1 MTTSPVKVAL
11 CQCNIGPMV
20 ERGENAASEEKREI
34 GRARTKHFPEYSPP
48 RRFKPLKPGLL
59 PLNSNCKTVNIHTIY
74 CFAQFL
80 TISIKRQN
88 PKQVEAGRIMFMGS
102 SISLRG
108 RIAGS
113 YPVQRLVIEP
123 CVSVWNVFWI
133 LRRVLE
139 SGHCF
144 WILKNVLSLRATVLS
159 SSLFFP
165 AFCCCCCCFR

>member
-1 MTTSPVKVAL
+1 
-11 CQCNIGPMV
+11 MV
-20 ERGENAASEEKREI
+20 ERGENAASEKKREI
-34 GRARTKHFPEYSPP
+34 GRAGTKHFPEYSPP

-59 PLNSNCKTVNIHTIY
+59 PPNSNCKTVNIHTIY

-88 PKQVEAGRIMFMGS
+88 PKQVEAGRIMCMGS

-123 CVSVWNVFWI
+123 CVSVWNVFW
-133 LRRVLE
+133 
-139 SGHCF
+139 
-144 WILKNVLSLRATVLS
+144 SLDIAFGSWETFCPYEPPYYLP
-159 SSLFFP
+159 LFFSLLFVVVVVVVVF
-165 AFCCCCCCFR
+165 ARFIFSL